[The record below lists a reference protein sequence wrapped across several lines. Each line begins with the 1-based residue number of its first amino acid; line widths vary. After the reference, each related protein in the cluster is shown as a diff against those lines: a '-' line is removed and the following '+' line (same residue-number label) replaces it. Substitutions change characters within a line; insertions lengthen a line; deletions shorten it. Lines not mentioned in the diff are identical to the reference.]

1 MSAIEFLRAVL
12 PAYVRADPVSGV
24 RRTRVVLLQIRLA
37 PGERPAAATGSG
49 WLYAA
54 IGPAVTMLNVRQ
66 AAQRA
71 RDELE
76 VSLLREAGG
85 KQGGGIESIEVEL
98 PAGGAAAWRLSAG
111 ELAAL

>member
-71 RDELE
+71 PNE
-76 VSLLREAGG
+76 VGVAPLPGAWEKEGVA
-85 KQGGGIESIEVEL
+85 IEVLGVGL
-98 PAGGAAAWRLSAG
+98 PAGRAASRRPVAG
-111 ELAAL
+111 